1 MSHPKRFSV
10 FTATYNRASV
20 LPRLYEELKSQTFKD
35 FEWIIVNDGSSDN
48 TDEVVNSFIQ
58 EDVISIKYI
67 AKSNGGKHTAWRAA
81 MPYFSGRYVL
91 TADDD
96 DPVTPDMLEVF
107 DRHWSI
113 LENQPDY
120 DDFWEIRTRCK
131 RPDGTLVGKELP
143 SPWYDSNYND
153 ICFKQKASCE
163 MVGCRKNEIVNSI
176 AAVPE
181 VFPYMEHASNFAE
194 GIRWSRAARKY
205 KTRFVPEITR
215 IYIESTGGLC
225 DGALSRCMAGDKR
238 MIYNKL
244 VEFYFTLLERSDLLL
259 RYDKKAYLKNIAG
272 YALLL
277 SLEHPEDRPKLR
289 LREQI
294 LVAIARPF
302 MKAAIWFNKKV

>member
-1 MSHPKRFSV
+1 MNYSKRFSV
-10 FTATYNRASV
+10 FTATYNRANT
-20 LPRLYEELKSQTFKD
+20 LRRLYEELKQQTFKD

-48 TDEVVNSFIQ
+48 TDEIVASFLQ
-58 EDVISIKYI
+58 EKAIDIKYI
-67 AKSNGGKHTAWRAA
+67 SKQNGGKHTAWLAA
-81 MPYFSGRYVL
+81 TPEFAGRYVL

-107 DRHWSI
+107 DRHWAI
-113 LENQPDY
+113 LEKQDNY
-120 DDFWEIRTRCK
+120 DDFWEVRTRCK

-153 ICFKQKASCE
+153 VSYKEKAQCE
-163 MVGCRKNEIVNSI
+163 MVGCRKNEILSTV
-176 AAVPE
+176 AAVPD

-215 IYIESTGGLC
+215 TYIESSGGLC
-225 DGALSRCMAGDKR
+225 DGALSRCLAGDKR

-244 VEFYFTLLERSDLLL
+244 VAFYFTLLECSDLLL
-259 RYDKKAYLKNIAG
+259 RYNKKAYFKNIAG

-277 SLEHPEDRPKLR
+277 ALEHPKDKAVLHS
-289 LREQI
+289 RERI
-294 LVAIARPF
+294 LVAVAKPF
-302 MKAAIWFNKKV
+302 MAAAAWLKK